1 METFWASSREEKEK
15 IVQRIVSDYS
25 YENRP
30 INLQTGINI
39 PEITG
44 FLVDTIGVELS
55 NENPRMTISYG
66 QSTVAMASLSWG
78 LVSDLHEIAHLP
90 WGKEISAGAGAVL
103 TAFTSLP
110 SPVSVPTTYTY
121 LSYEQLLKE
130 NKNLESE
137 NQYFRSQLSA
147 INTPQKL
154 QKYSLFYGFLSILSL
169 IFINFLNINLVH
181 PVLAYFTFATCAFF
195 YLMGV
200 SIEKQEA
207 KKCSGQK

>member
-1 METFWASSREEKEK
+1 MEIFLASSREEKEK
-15 IVQRIVSDYS
+15 IVQRIISDYS

-44 FLVDTIGVELS
+44 LLVDTIGVEIS

-66 QSTVAMASLSWG
+66 QSTLAMDSLSWG

-90 WGKEISAGAGAVL
+90 WEISAGAGAVL

-110 SPVSVPTTYTY
+110 SPVNVPTTYTY

-130 NKNLESE
+130 NKILESE

-169 IFINFLNINLVH
+169 IFINFLNINIVH
-181 PVLAYFTFATCAFF
+181 PVLAYFTFATSAFF
-195 YLMGV
+195 YLLGALM
-200 SIEKQEA
+200 ERKET
-207 KKCSGQK
+207 KKRSGQK